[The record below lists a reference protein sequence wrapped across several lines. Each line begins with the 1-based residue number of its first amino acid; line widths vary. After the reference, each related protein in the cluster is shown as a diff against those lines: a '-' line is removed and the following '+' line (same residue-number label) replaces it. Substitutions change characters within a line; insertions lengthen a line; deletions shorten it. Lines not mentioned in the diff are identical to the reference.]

1 MFLVGSWQVSGR
13 FLAGSWQVP
22 RSVPRRFLVGFWSVP
37 DRLLVGQVPDRLLV
51 GSWAGSWSSWVSGTF
66 LKGSC

>member
-51 GSWAGSWSSWVSGTF
+51 GSWAGSCPLGF
-66 LKGSC
+66 LVRS